1 MTLEQI
7 LEQVRT
13 LTPEE
18 QRQVRTA
25 LDENLASDENDVQAR
40 ELAWQRRMEEN
51 GLLRPTEPLTEAEL
65 EEMRRFQ
72 PVVVSGKP
80 VSETIIEE
88 RR

>member
-7 LEQVRT
+7 LEEVRT

-18 QRQVRTA
+18 QRQVRAA
-25 LDENLASDENDVQAR
+25 LDEVSETNEDDVRAR
-40 ELAWQRRMEEN
+40 EEAWERRMEEK
-51 GLLRPTEPLTEAEL
+51 GLLCPREPVTEAEL